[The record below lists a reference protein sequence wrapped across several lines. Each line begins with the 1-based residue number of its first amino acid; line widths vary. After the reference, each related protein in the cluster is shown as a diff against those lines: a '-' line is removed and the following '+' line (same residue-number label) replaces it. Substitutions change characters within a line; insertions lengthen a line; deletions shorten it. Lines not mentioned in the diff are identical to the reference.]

1 MKPTIDIKGEHYAI
15 TIILSAMK
23 KLAHDMRTG
32 KFIDSYRIV
41 QILDFLHT
49 FSEHCH
55 TEKEE
60 KCLYPA
66 ILEYDIPWT
75 ADTINQLTDEH
86 KLAHEYLNEIDTLF
100 DEYLSGNAQVMKSL
114 SASMMNYVVIEE
126 RHIKIV
132 DNVLLPLC
140 HKVFDTEKIKSVVA
154 DLKKIQD
161 QNVGHVKH
169 LEYYKFL
176 SLLYSEN
183 DVVLSETI
191 YY

>member
-1 MKPTIDIKGEHYAI
+1 MKPSNDIKGEHYAI
-15 TIILSAMK
+15 AIILSAMK
-23 KLAHDMRTG
+23 KLALDMRTG

-49 FSEHCH
+49 FTEHCH
-55 TEKEE
+55 YEKEE

-66 ILEYDIPWT
+66 LVEYDIPWT
-75 ADTINQLTDEH
+75 ADTINQLVDEQ
-86 KLAHEYLNEIDTLF
+86 KLAHNYLKEIDILF
-100 DEYLSGNAQVMKSL
+100 DEYLSGNAQVLNRL
-114 SASMMNYVVIEE
+114 SASMINYVVIEE

-132 DNVLLPLC
+132 DQVLLPLC
-140 HKVFDTEKIKSVVA
+140 DRVFDDEKRTSVVA
-154 DLKKIQD
+154 ELRKIQD

-176 SLLYSEN
+176 TLLFSEN
-183 DVVLSETI
+183 EVTNAGV

>member
-1 MKPTIDIKGEHYAI
+1 MKPSNDIKGEHYAI
-15 TIILSAMK
+15 AIILSAMK
-23 KLAHDMRTG
+23 KLALDMRTG

-49 FSEHCH
+49 FTEHCH
-55 TEKEE
+55 YEKEE

-66 ILEYDIPWT
+66 LVEYDIPWT
-75 ADTINQLTDEH
+75 ADTINQLIDEQ
-86 KLAHEYLNEIDTLF
+86 KLAHNYLKEIDTLF
-100 DEYLSGNAQVMKSL
+100 DEYLSGNAQVLNRL
-114 SASMMNYVVIEE
+114 SASMINYVVIEE

-132 DNVLLPLC
+132 DQVLLPLC
-140 HKVFDTEKIKSVVA
+140 DRVFDDEKRTSVVA
-154 DLKKIQD
+154 ELRRIQD

-176 SLLYSEN
+176 TLLFSEN
-183 DVVLSETI
+183 EVTSAGV

>member
-15 TIILSAMK
+15 TIILASMK

-55 TEKEE
+55 YEKEE

-66 ILEYDIPWT
+66 LLEYDIPWT
-75 ADTINQLTDEH
+75 ADTINQLTDEQ
-86 KLAHEYLNEIDTLF
+86 KLAHDYLDEIDTLF
-100 DEYLSGNAQVMKSL
+100 DEYLSGNAQVLKSL
-114 SASMMNYVVIEE
+114 SASIMNYVVIEE

-140 HKVFDTEKIKSVVA
+140 DKVFDTNKLKSVVA

-161 QNVGHVKH
+161 QNFGHIKH

-176 SLLYSEN
+176 TLLYTEN
-183 DVVLSETI
+183 DVILSETV

>member
-1 MKPTIDIKGEHYAI
+1 MKPTNDIKGEHYAI
-15 TIILSAMK
+15 AIILGAMK
-23 KLAHDMRTG
+23 KLAHDMRIG

-49 FSEHCH
+49 FTVHCH
-55 TEKEE
+55 YEKEE

-66 ILEYDIPWT
+66 LLEYDIPWT
-75 ADTINQLTDEH
+75 ADTINQLADEQ
-86 KLAHEYLNEIDTLF
+86 KLAHDYLNEIDTLF
-100 DEYLSGNAQVMKSL
+100 DEYLSGNAQVLNRL

-140 HKVFDTEKIKSVVA
+140 DKVFDAEKRLSVVA
-154 DLKKIQD
+154 ELKRIQD
-161 QNVGHVKH
+161 QNVGHAKH

-176 SLLYSEN
+176 SLLYTEN
-183 DVVLSETI
+183 DVTSANV

>member
-1 MKPTIDIKGEHYAI
+1 MKPSNDIKGEHYAI
-15 TIILSAMK
+15 AIILSAMK
-23 KLAHDMRTG
+23 KLALDMRTG

-49 FSEHCH
+49 FTEHCH
-55 TEKEE
+55 YEKEE

-66 ILEYDIPWT
+66 LAEYDIPWT
-75 ADTINQLTDEH
+75 TDTINQLIDEQ
-86 KLAHEYLNEIDTLF
+86 KLAHNYLKEIDTLF
-100 DEYLSGNAQVMKSL
+100 DEYLSGNAQVLNRL
-114 SASMMNYVVIEE
+114 SASMINYVVIEE

-132 DNVLLPLC
+132 DQVLLPLC
-140 HKVFDTEKIKSVVA
+140 DRVFDDEKRTSVVA
-154 DLKKIQD
+154 ELRRIQD

-176 SLLYSEN
+176 TLLFSEN
-183 DVVLSETI
+183 EVTSASV